1 MSAGLNRSHT
11 KTALAWTG
19 AAQDDVA
26 KKPKDSAKPNPVWQ
40 SLATSTPG
48 LQAKLSVSQP
58 NDLHEIEA
66 DRVADRVMRMQTPA
80 SLADRLSFSSFNS
93 GSVQRKCDGCKEE
106 DEEKVQ
112 RKESGA
118 GSSRLDAPAKFADT
132 IHRQAGDPFSDPLG
146 EGKKEEKKAE
156 LDPNAKRAYEAC
168 PDLCTKFPPIEIAPD
183 VFVALCDDSLPLG
196 SPDVRMVG
204 CTPNRQGRLGFFAGS
219 PGWQL
224 PSGKGC
230 NLETCKVTGTG
241 AKSGST
247 AGIEIGYIQTVEK
260 ALSGGVYFQKDST
273 GKWVW
278 AGNKWWCVQ
287 NARDGEAGSVAPW
300 YGAAG
305 NFGPKPFGDCPVITD
320 TPHVLLDARQNVR
333 QIGPGA
339 IGGGN
344 PLRRMRLDGIYHLW
358 LAAKLPAGSLVFIH
372 HWSIQ
377 CWVVA
382 ELTADDADPCNK
394 TQWQTM
400 NMNKLI
406 TSGPG
411 QGSATPVLTGD
422 VANKKQVDCS
432 SK

>member
-11 KTALAWTG
+11 KTT
-19 AAQDDVA
+19 AARTPTAKAAVA
-26 KKPKDSAKPNPVWQ
+26 QTPKELVKPNPVWQ
-40 SLATSTPG
+40 SLATFTPG
-48 LQAKLSVSQP
+48 LQAKLAVSQP
-58 NDLHEIEA
+58 NDRHEVEA
-66 DRVADRVMRMQTPA
+66 DRIADRVMRMQTSA
-80 SLADRLSFSSFNS
+80 LADRLSFSSFNS

-112 RKESGA
+112 RKESEDGP
-118 GSSRLDAPAKFADT
+118 SSLHAAAKFADT
-132 IHRQAGDPFSDPLG
+132 VQRQAGDPFSDPLG
-146 EGKKEEKKAE
+146 GEKKEEKKPE
-156 LDPNAKRAYEAC
+156 DPKTKRALEAC

-183 VFVALCDDSLPLG
+183 VFVALCDDTLTLG

-230 NLETCKVTGTG
+230 NLETCKVTGPG
-241 AKSGST
+241 SKSGST

-260 ALSGGVYFQKDST
+260 ALSGGVYFQRDST

-300 YGAAG
+300 YGAPG
-305 NFGPKPFGDCPVITD
+305 NFGPKPFGDCPVMTD
-320 TPHVLLDARQNVR
+320 TPNVPLDARQNTK

-344 PLRRMRLDGIYHLW
+344 PLRRMRIDGIFHLW
-358 LAAKLPAGSLVFIH
+358 LVAKLPAGTLVFIH

-394 TQWQTM
+394 SQWQTM

-432 SK
+432 TK